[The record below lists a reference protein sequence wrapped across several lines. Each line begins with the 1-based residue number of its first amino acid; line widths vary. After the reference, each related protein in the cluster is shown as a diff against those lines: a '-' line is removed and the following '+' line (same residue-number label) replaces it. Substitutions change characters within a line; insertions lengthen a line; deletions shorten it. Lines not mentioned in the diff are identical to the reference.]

1 MQSNNQ
7 KWILSIIPWIVP
19 VLLII
24 LWQALCVV
32 GIIPVNILPAPTD
45 VFIQGIQLISSG
57 ELVDNLS
64 VSLYRALLGFLIG
77 GIAGFLCGIF
87 NGLIKTMDKL
97 FDTSIQMIRNIPHLA
112 LIPLVILWFGIGET
126 AKVFLVA
133 LGVLFPVYVNTY
145 HGIKSVDKG
154 LIEMGKIYGLNNL
167 KLFTQIIFPKAL
179 PSILVGIRYALGVM
193 WTTLIVAE
201 TIAANSGIGYM
212 SMNAREFMQMDV
224 IVLSI
229 LIYAI
234 LGKLS
239 DSIAKLFEKRF
250 LRWSDVRF

>member
-1 MQSNNQ
+1 MQMNYGRWLNR
-7 KWILSIIPWIVP
+7 LIPWIVP
-19 VLLII
+19 VILIV
-24 LWQALCVV
+24 LWQILCVT

-45 VFIQGIQLISSG
+45 VFNQGVHLVYTG
-57 ELVDNLS
+57 ELIDNLS
-64 VSLYRALLGFLIG
+64 ISLFRALLGFLIG
-77 GIAGFLCGIF
+77 GVIGFLCGIL
-87 NGLIKTMDKL
+87 NGLSKILDKL

-126 AKVFLVA
+126 AKIFLVA
-133 LGVLFPVYVNTY
+133 LGVMFPIYVNTY
-145 HGIKSVDKG
+145 HGIKSVDRG
-154 LIEMGKIYGLNNL
+154 LIEMGKIYGLNHL
-167 KLFTQIIFPKAL
+167 KLFTQIVFPRAL

-229 LIYAI
+229 LIYAV

-239 DSIAKLFEKRF
+239 DLVAKYFEKRF
-250 LRWSDVRF
+250 LRWSEVRF